1 MWKTFKTAAL
11 LLIVCLFTRSQAYA
25 QIDLSYDN
33 APIKVVIKSIELQ
46 TNYSFIYQETVFQE
60 TDRLTIRV
68 RNASIQEVLDIM
80 KKQLPITYVIA
91 DNIVTIL
98 RTAHNLVI
106 KPPPAP
112 APVVYLRGI
121 VTNTQ
126 EEPLYSVTVYVKR
139 LPLSVATDI
148 DGKFSL
154 PNVKLGDTIVF
165 SSIGYETQELVSDG
179 NMKIEVKMNAK
190 VSDLVD
196 VSITSGIHKEIKRR
210 STGAFSVVEGKSLNR
225 GAASNIIDRLEG
237 VTPSLLVNKNIVAG
251 VNQSELSIRGRST
264 IYSDPNPLIVLD
276 NFPYSGTLSSINPI
290 DVESITVLRD
300 AAAAA
305 IWGAFSGNGVIVITT
320 KKGKYNQGPKVSF
333 SSTFVSGDKPDQ
345 FYAPAMSSRSSVELE
360 KLLFEKNYY
369 RFLETNPG
377 RPALSPVVELLIKHR
392 EKVIGDDELTE
403 ELEKLKNTDVRK
415 DIDRL
420 LMQRSMFQQY
430 GVSIRGGGANNQYY
444 LSAGYD
450 DQSYNLINTKYKRFT
465 LNASNTFLFLNKKLE
480 VNTNILFSTS
490 RSFRNLNYLSGVVY
504 PYTGLQD
511 ERGNST
517 VAPLE
522 VRQTYKDTAGKDVL
536 LDWNFRPLDEVRM
549 NDNRVD
555 INSYRM
561 DIGIKYKIWKGLQAI
576 AMYQY
581 ARENGE
587 ENNFRSQES
596 YYTRSLINQYT
607 QVGPRG
613 EIIRPI
619 PLGGI
624 LDLGNIKINNHSVR
638 LKAEYYKEWN
648 EHEISAVVGSDIR
661 GVKMD
666 QRIERLY
673 GYNEENQTSQRVD
686 YEHEYPMFQTP
697 FLKYKIPFPYNYPTS
712 YQNTNFFSVYGNFLY
727 SYKRTY
733 NASFSIRKDESN
745 LFGVKSNQKG
755 VPLWAAGL
763 SWITSNEKFY
773 NLDWLPELKL
783 RISSGYNGNIDRT
796 ASAYTAAVKD
806 GRNIFGANTASITNP
821 PNPSLRWERAHM
833 LNMGLDFTLKGNRL
847 MGSFDVY
854 FRKAKDLIG
863 VSPVDPT
870 TGVDF
875 FKWNTSSMKG
885 KGIDLSLTGRIITGK
900 FNWTSTLLGSYS
912 LDKVDTY
919 EDRKAAIG
927 YYFSETAINPLPGKP
942 LYSIYALKWMGLDST
957 GDPLGY
963 LNGRISKEYIQ
974 IANSSNFDDLLYQG
988 SAVPTYYGSF
998 TNTVNYKGFE
1008 LSCLITYKL
1017 GYYFR
1022 RSTVNYY
1029 NLISLQKAG
1038 HSDYDKRWQKAGD
1051 EKHTTVP
1058 SFEYPAD
1065 FNRDGFYAYSEAL
1078 VEKGDHIRLKD
1089 VRLSYLFKIGKD
1101 KSTATRAEV
1110 FCYINNIGLIWT
1122 ANQHGID
1129 PDYMN
1134 TAPAPRTYSLGM
1146 RVDL

>member
-25 QIDLSYDN
+25 QINLSYEN
-33 APIKVVIKSIELQ
+33 APVKEVINSIKLQ
-46 TNYSFIYQETVFQE
+46 TNYSFIYQSTVFQE
-60 TDRLTIRV
+60 TDRVTIRV
-68 RNASIQEVLDIM
+68 RNATIHEVLDMM
-80 KKQLPITYVIA
+80 KKQLPITYLVA
-91 DNIVTIL
+91 DNMVTIL
-98 RTAHNLVI
+98 RTTPIIVL
-106 KPPPAP
+106 KPSPASS
-112 APVVYLRGI
+112 PVVYLKGV
-121 VTNTQ
+121 VTDSQN
-126 EEPLYSVTVYVKR
+126 EPLYGVTVYVKR
-139 LPLSVATDI
+139 LPLSVATNI

-154 PNVKLGDTIVF
+154 PNVKTGDTIVF
-165 SSIGYETQELVSDG
+165 SSIGFETQELVSDG
-179 NMKIEVKMNAK
+179 NMKIEVKLTSK
-190 VSDLVD
+190 VNDLVD
-196 VSITSGIHKEIKRR
+196 VSITSGIHREARRR
-210 STGAFSVVEGKSLNR
+210 STGAFSVIDGKAVNR
-225 GAASNIIDRLEG
+225 GTASNIIDRLEG
-237 VTPSLLVNKNIVAG
+237 ITPSLLVNKNIVAG

-264 IYSDPNPLIVLD
+264 IYADPNPLIVLD

-290 DVESITVLRD
+290 DIESITVLRD

-320 KKGKYNQGPKVSF
+320 RKGKYNQGPKVSF
-333 SSTFVSGDKPDQ
+333 SSTLVSGDKPDQ
-345 FYAPAMSSRSSVELE
+345 FYAPVMSSRSSVELE

-369 RFLETNPG
+369 RFLETNPS

-392 EKVIGDDELTE
+392 DNEIGEGELTA
-403 ELEKLKNTDVRK
+403 ELERLKNTDLRK

-430 GVSIRGGGANNQYY
+430 GVSLRGGGSNNHYY

-450 DQSYNLINTKYKRFT
+450 NQAFNLINTKYKRFT
-465 LNASNTFLFLNKKLE
+465 LNAGNTFLFLNKKLE
-480 VNTNILFSTS
+480 INTNILFSTS
-490 RSFRNLNYLSGVVY
+490 RSFRNLNYLSGVIY
-504 PYTGLQD
+504 SYTALQD
-511 ERGNST
+511 ANGNSA

-522 VRQTYKDTAGKDVL
+522 IRQAYKDTAGKGVL

-549 NDNRVD
+549 NDNKVD
-555 INSYRM
+555 IHSYRM
-561 DIGIKYKIWKGLQAI
+561 DIGFKYRIWKGIQVN

-581 ARENGE
+581 ARENTEE
-587 ENNFRSQES
+587 ENLRSQAS
-596 YYTRSLINQYT
+596 YYTRNLINQYT
-607 QVGPRG
+607 QIGPRG

-624 LDLGNIKINNHSVR
+624 LDLGNIKTNSHSVR
-638 LKAEYYKEWN
+638 LKAEYNKEWN
-648 EHEISAVVGSDIR
+648 EHEISAVAGSDIR
-661 GVKMD
+661 SVKID

-686 YEHEYPMFQTP
+686 YENDYPMYQSP
-697 FLKYKIPFPYNYPTS
+697 FLKYKIPFPYTYPTS
-712 YQNTNFFSVYGNFLY
+712 YQNTHFFSVYGNLLY

-773 NLDWLPELKL
+773 NLDWLTELKF
-783 RISSGYNGNIDRT
+783 RITSGYNGNIDRT

-833 LNMGLDFTLKGNRL
+833 LNLGLDFALKGNRFT
-847 MGSFDVY
+847 GSFDFY

-885 KGIDLSLTGRIITGK
+885 KGIDLSLTGRILTGK
-900 FNWTSTLLGSYS
+900 FNWTSTLLASYS

-919 EDRKAAIG
+919 EDKKAAIG

-957 GDPLGY
+957 GDPVGY
-963 LNGRISKEYIQ
+963 LNGRKSKEYIQ
-974 IANSSNFDDLLYQG
+974 ILNSTNFDDLLYQG

-998 TNTVNYKGFE
+998 TNTFNYKGFE
-1008 LSCLITYKL
+1008 LSCLITYKF

-1029 NLISLQKAG
+1029 NLITFQRAG
-1038 HSDYDKRWQKAGD
+1038 HSDYEKRWQKAGD
-1051 EKHTTVP
+1051 ENHTTVP

-1078 VEKGDHIRLKD
+1078 VENGDHIRLKD
-1089 VRLSYLFKIGKD
+1089 VRLSYMFKIGKD
-1101 KSTATRAEV
+1101 KLSATRAEV
-1110 FCYINNIGLIWT
+1110 FCYVNNIGLIWT

-1129 PDYMN
+1129 PDYVN
-1134 TAPAPRTYSLGM
+1134 IAPVSRTYSFGL